1 MKQGLQA
8 DLAFEMA
15 PAPVATASGPL
26 NPRPPS
32 RLLEWAP
39 SQWPL
44 DEGWQPTVERFLASA
59 SGRQLAAFVQGRLAD
74 GAVIYPPQPFRA
86 LELTPLAA
94 VRVVIL
100 GQDPYHGPGQGE
112 GLAFSVAPGVK
123 LPPSLRN
130 IFKELQR
137 DLGLALPVNGSLA
150 RWAEQGVLLLNTS
163 LTVENGQPASH
174 ARRGWEVLTDELIKL
189 VATKTEPVVFLLWGA
204 HAQAKHPLIAGDRMA
219 AGAGSCHPV
228 LEANHPSPLAALRP
242 PQPFIGCGHFGR
254 TNAFLRGL
262 GEPPVVW

>member
-1 MKQGLQA
+1 MA
-8 DLAFEMA
+8 D
-15 PAPVATASGPL
+15 ASVSAAASTDPL
-26 NPRPPS
+26 CGGPPS
-32 RLLEWAP
+32 RLLDWAP

-44 DEGWQPTVERFLASA
+44 DEGWRPVVEQFLTSA
-59 SGRQLAAFVQGRLAD
+59 PGRQLATFLQGRLAA
-74 GAVIYPPQPFRA
+74 GALIYPPQPLRA

-100 GQDPYHGPGQGE
+100 GQDPYHGPGQAE

-137 DLGLALPVNGSLA
+137 DLGLPPPVNGSLA

-163 LTVENGQPASH
+163 LSVEDGQPASH
-174 ARRGWEVLTDELIKL
+174 ARRGWEVLTDEIIKL
-189 VATKTEPVVFLLWGA
+189 IAHKREPVVFLLWGA
-204 HAQAKHPLIAGDRMA
+204 HAQAKHLLIASDQMS
-219 AGAGSCHPV
+219 AGAVSRHLV
-228 LEANHPSPLAALRP
+228 LKANHPSPLAALRA

-262 GEPPVVW
+262 CEPPVVW